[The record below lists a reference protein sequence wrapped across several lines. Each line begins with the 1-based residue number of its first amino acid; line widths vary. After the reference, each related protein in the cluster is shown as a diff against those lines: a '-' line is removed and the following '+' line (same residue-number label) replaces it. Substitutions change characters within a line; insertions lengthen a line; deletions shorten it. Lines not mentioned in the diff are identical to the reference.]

1 MQYKMAQ
8 NNVLE
13 GKTSM
18 YKEHEG
24 SEILIN
30 LQKISVVLLR
40 WKHWAGNRE
49 RFFNV
54 ALLLVYKASGPSS
67 FHFLLL
73 PIASFSIVSLCF
85 SPLEVPKLSQSICTW
100 RKLGVSKSR
109 GYVVCEVWRNGG
121 AHLLTGWGTLENSY
135 LIRWSRVQ
143 SNLLESPWRWWHL
156 ALTQASMGPLRL
168 GQSQKGHTL
177 TTHQIL
183 EALLKPLSTCRMI
196 RCDGHYL

>member
-54 ALLLVYKASGPSS
+54 ALHLVYKASDPSS

-73 PIASFSIVSLCF
+73 PIASSSIISLCF
-85 SPLEVPKLSQSICTW
+85 S
-100 RKLGVSKSR
+100 
-109 GYVVCEVWRNGG
+109 
-121 AHLLTGWGTLENSY
+121 TLE
-135 LIRWSRVQ
+135 
-143 SNLLESPWRWWHL
+143 
-156 ALTQASMGPLRL
+156 
-168 GQSQKGHTL
+168 K
-177 TTHQIL
+177 L
-183 EALLKPLSTCRMI
+183 EAVTVHMYMKEIRSIKKPWICRVWSMEEWW
-196 RCDGHYL
+196 RTFVDGRGQHTELYYMNMGHIELVCVRKNVQKIVFWL

>member
-1 MQYKMAQ
+1 MAQ

-40 WKHWAGNRE
+40 WKHRAGNRE

-54 ALLLVYKASGPSS
+54 ALHLVYKASGPFS

-73 PIASFSIVSLCF
+73 PIASSSIVSLCF
-85 SPLEVPKLSQSICTW
+85 S
-100 RKLGVSKSR
+100 
-109 GYVVCEVWRNGG
+109 
-121 AHLLTGWGTLENSY
+121 TLERS
-135 LIRWSRVQ
+135 
-143 SNLLESPWRWWHL
+143 E
-156 ALTQASMGPLRL
+156 ALTVFMYMKKIRSI
-168 GQSQKGHTL
+168 K
-177 TTHQIL
+177 
-183 EALLKPLSTCRMI
+183 KPWICRV
-196 RCDGHYL
+196 